1 MKNSYYSPVQASTDC
16 RKGMG
21 YAKCTTSPGL
31 GTTYAMGWD
40 TGIYPPELPEVDYLD
55 LPFDDEEDL
64 KAFFA
69 KVNLGYTSA
78 DSVRPRADM
87 SSYTSSDRFAGFVAE
102 QMQMHPMSG
111 ISPQLTSTSG
121 RGLATGGSGRGMA
134 TGGSS
139 SQFGSTRTR
148 PGKVGGDGTQFGFS
162 RMPLDT
168 PDDGI
173 RFMSLVKMLNMS
185 PAERNF
191 LKQQIKLKDTL
202 TMVESLLC
210 W

>member
-69 KVNLGYTSA
+69 KLNLGYTSA

-87 SSYTSSDRFAGFVAE
+87 SSYTSSDRFAGFVHE
-102 QMQMHPMSG
+102 QTQMTPMNS
-111 ISPQLTSTSG
+111 ISPLTPKQKWGSSG
-121 RGLATGGSGRGMA
+121 LGPA

-139 SQFGSTRTR
+139 SEFGSTRTG

>member
-31 GTTYAMGWD
+31 GTTFAMGWD

-64 KAFFA
+64 RSFFS
-69 KVNLGYTSA
+69 KLNLGYTSA
-78 DSVRPRADM
+78 DSVKPRADR
-87 SSYTSSDRFAGFVAE
+87 SSYTSSDRFAGFVTE
-102 QMQMHPMSG
+102 QMQMNPMSG
-111 ISPQLTSTSG
+111 ISPQLMST
-121 RGLATGGSGRGMA
+121 ADRGMA

-139 SQFGSTRTR
+139 SEFGSTRTR
-148 PGKVGGDGTQFGFS
+148 PGRVGGDGTQFGFS

-173 RFMSLVKMLNMS
+173 RFISLVKMLNMS

-191 LKQQIKLKDTL
+191 LKQQIKVKDTL

-210 W
+210 T